1 MHTLHDCTSRGVSV
15 IIRKKSRHNSVSHP
29 FQDMEYFRC
38 SVNLRGLKVDYENNT
53 NTSFSKFGLSL
64 TFITFSENLVSEFVS

>member
-1 MHTLHDCTSRGVSV
+1 
-15 IIRKKSRHNSVSHP
+15 
-29 FQDMEYFRC
+29 MEYFRC